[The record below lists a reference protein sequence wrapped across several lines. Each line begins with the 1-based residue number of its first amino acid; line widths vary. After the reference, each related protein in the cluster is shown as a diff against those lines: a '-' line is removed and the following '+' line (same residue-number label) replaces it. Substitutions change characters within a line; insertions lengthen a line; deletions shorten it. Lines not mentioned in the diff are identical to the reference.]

1 LNIMLR
7 RTSHSRSEVVGP
19 RVYLVGAGPGDPDLL
34 TLKAARL
41 LQQADVVLHD
51 ALIDPR
57 ALALASNA
65 RLIDVGKRASKAS
78 TAQRF
83 INRML
88 VTSAL
93 HYRCVVRLKGGDPTI
108 FGRLDEEMAA
118 LREAGIPFEVVPGV
132 TAACAAA
139 AGLQASLTL
148 RGVARS
154 VRFLTPRVA
163 TDQGR
168 IELPQPAAAGAD
180 EDSLVVYMAGEL
192 LVDCAQRLMA
202 SGRPSSTPLLAVENA
217 SLPNEQRWAGTLGT
231 AQAWPGPR
239 EGGPVLLLIGQAF
252 ARVSNELQAQHCR
265 DLAPLAVAV
274 AA

>member
-1 LNIMLR
+1 MQRKPPSPSPSDL
-7 RTSHSRSEVVGP
+7 P

-51 ALIDPR
+51 RLIDPR
-57 ALALASNA
+57 VLAMASNA
-65 RLIDVGKRASKAS
+65 RLVGLGKRASKAS

-88 VTSAL
+88 VSSAL

-108 FGRLDEEMAA
+108 FGRLDEEMSA
-118 LREAGIPFEVVPGV
+118 LREAGVAFEVVPGV
-132 TAACAAA
+132 TSACAAA
-139 AGLQASLTL
+139 ASLQVSLTL

-163 TDQGR
+163 TDLSR
-168 IELPQPAAAGAD
+168 IELPHPAPAGAD

-192 LVDCAQRLMA
+192 LFDFAQRLMA

-217 SLPNEQRWAGTLGT
+217 SLPKEQRWAGTLGT
-231 AQAWPGPR
+231 ALAWPGPR
-239 EGGPVLLLIGQAF
+239 EGGPVLLLIGQAY
-252 ARVSNELQAQHCR
+252 ARVSNELQEHSCR
-265 DLAPLAVAV
+265 ELAPLGVAV